1 MPDFKVNTDELAA
14 GRGHHHTIAGALGGS
29 AGMVRAAATSIAES
43 AGHEGA
49 MTAGADFG
57 TVWEGHLAGNAEAIR
72 RTGDNLSAAA
82 VSYRETDEG
91 QMRT

>member
-29 AGMVRAAATSIAES
+29 AGMLSAAATSIAES
-43 AGHEGA
+43 AGNEGA

-57 TVWEGHLAGNAEAIR
+57 TVWEGHLVGNAEAIR
-72 RTGDNLSAAA
+72 RTGDNLGAAA

>member
-1 MPDFKVNTDELAA
+1 
-14 GRGHHHTIAGALGGS
+14 
-29 AGMVRAAATSIAES
+29 MVRAAATSIAES

-49 MTAGADFG
+49 MTAGSDFG
-57 TVWEGHLAGNAEAIR
+57 AVWEGHLAGNADAIR
-72 RTGDNLSAAA
+72 RTGDNLGAAA

>member
-1 MPDFKVNTDELAA
+1 ML
-14 GRGHHHTIAGALGGS
+14 S
-29 AGMVRAAATSIAES
+29 AAASSIAES
-43 AGHEGA
+43 AGNEGA

-72 RTGDNLSAAA
+72 RTGDNLGAAA

>member
-1 MPDFKVNTDELAA
+1 
-14 GRGHHHTIAGALGGS
+14 
-29 AGMVRAAATSIAES
+29 MVRAAASSIAES

-57 TVWEGHLAGNAEAIR
+57 AVWEGHLAGNAEAIR
-72 RTGDNLSAAA
+72 RTGDNLGAAA

>member
-1 MPDFKVNTDELAA
+1 MSSLRAEVITTRSPGPSEGLP
-14 GRGHHHTIAGALGGS
+14 
-29 AGMVRAAATSIAES
+29 GMVRAAATSIAES

-57 TVWEGHLAGNAEAIR
+57 AVWEGHLAGNADAIR
-72 RTGDNLSAAA
+72 RTGDNLGAAA